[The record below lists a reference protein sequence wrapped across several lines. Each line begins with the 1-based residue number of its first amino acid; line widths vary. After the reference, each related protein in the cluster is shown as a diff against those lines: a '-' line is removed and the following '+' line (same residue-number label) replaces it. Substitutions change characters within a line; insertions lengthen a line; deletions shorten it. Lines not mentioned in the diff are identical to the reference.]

1 MTKILHYIGGVSFG
15 GSQSFV
21 MELYR
26 KMDRSQLQ
34 FDFVVFPNEAGGI
47 EDEIKTL
54 GGKIF
59 VCPRYSGKNHFE
71 FCKWWKDFLR
81 DHPEYHVVH
90 GHVRSCASIY
100 LAIAK
105 KAGLVTIAH
114 GHSTSNG
121 RGVSAVFKAILQL
134 PIRHIAHHLFSCSD
148 IAGEWLYGKRAV
160 NSPKYKMV
168 PNCVEIDRFAYSEQ
182 DRAMVRNELNISE
195 DALVIGHIGRFH
207 EAKNHQRIIEIFANV
222 LKRRDD
228 ARLLL
233 VGDGELRS
241 EMERLCQLLGVY
253 EKTIFAGAQAN
264 PARFYSAMDVF
275 LFPSK
280 WEGLPLSVVEAQ
292 AAGLPC
298 FVSDTVTRNVKLTD
312 LVTYYSLTLSDD
324 EWADRLLSSAR
335 SLERELTT
343 EQQEG
348 LESFDSKRVA
358 KELQEFYLSM

>member
-148 IAGEWLYGKRAV
+148 MECPISSSAVSISFLNKIAFLE
-160 NSPKYKMV
+160 
-168 PNCVEIDRFAYSEQ
+168 YSTFS
-182 DRAMVRNELNISE
+182 IT
-195 DALVIGHIGRFH
+195 LVDSTP
-207 EAKNHQRIIEIFANV
+207 E
-222 LKRRDD
+222 
-228 ARLLL
+228 
-233 VGDGELRS
+233 
-241 EMERLCQLLGVY
+241 
-253 EKTIFAGAQAN
+253 
-264 PARFYSAMDVF
+264 
-275 LFPSK
+275 
-280 WEGLPLSVVEAQ
+280 
-292 AAGLPC
+292 
-298 FVSDTVTRNVKLTD
+298 SDTNVNL
-312 LVTYYSLTLSDD
+312 
-324 EWADRLLSSAR
+324 
-335 SLERELTT
+335 
-343 EQQEG
+343 
-348 LESFDSKRVA
+348 
-358 KELQEFYLSM
+358 